1 MKLIENY
8 LFQIDALKLGP
19 VSVITPLR
27 QPSANILAA
36 TQNDS
41 LLHIIDCRSGSI
53 VCDLKVCIGKNLK
66 RKLCF
71 SRFAI

>member
-53 VCDLKVCIGKNLK
+53 VCDLKVCIGKILK
-66 RKLCF
+66 ILFSKLQV
-71 SRFAI
+71 